1 MICQMGGKTANMTV
15 TERVRVPLPLG
26 SMRFCAARTVRGRGG
41 DQPSRPAFRASTVRR
56 SSSRLAR
63 QVSSFFRAVVRSTS
77 AERSSAFSWAV
88 ERRTARPKEST
99 VRRGLA
105 AGAGL
110 GGGGGSSAAI
120 TRRCPLMMRHVFS
133 PSGVT
138 TMSSKKP
145 SCSTFRRMWPR
156 LSYHDTIKLT
166 KRSSPLSRKKWPK
179 RGSSLCQNN
188 LEAVLGLIDSN

>member
-1 MICQMGGKTANMTV
+1 MRPVTV
-15 TERVRVPLPLG
+15 VFYGVL
-26 SMRFCAARTVRGRGG
+26 RGAYSAGQGR

-56 SSSRLAR
+56 SSSKLAR

-77 AERSSAFSWAV
+77 AERSSAFSCAV

-105 AGAGL
+105 TGAGL

-166 KRSSPLSRKKWPK
+166 KRSSPLSCKKWPK
-179 RGSSLCQNN
+179 RGSSLCQNT
-188 LEAVLGLIDSN
+188 EAVLGLIDSN

>member
-1 MICQMGGKTANMTV
+1 M
-15 TERVRVPLPLG
+15 RVPLPLF
-26 SMRFCAARTVRGRGG
+26 SMRFCAARTARGRGEI
-41 DQPSRPAFRASTVRR
+41 SRPD
-56 SSSRLAR
+56 RLSGLPPFA
-63 QVSSFFRAVVRSTS
+63 AVLPDWQGRCP
-77 AERSSAFSWAV
+77 AFSGRWCGP
-88 ERRTARPKEST
+88 RRRRDPAPSAGRWSGGRPGQRNPPSA
-99 VRRGLA
+99 RGLA

-166 KRSSPLSRKKWPK
+166 KRSSPLSRKNGLKGEAHFVK
-179 RGSSLCQNN
+179 IRRRR
-188 LEAVLGLIDSN
+188 LEPH

>member
-1 MICQMGGKTANMTV
+1 MICRMGGKTANMTV
-15 TERVRVPLPLG
+15 TGRTRVPLPLF
-26 SMRFCAARTVRGRGG
+26 SMRFCRAAYAFYAGRTARGRGG
-41 DQPSRPAFRASTVRR
+41 DQLSRPAFRASTVRR

-110 GGGGGSSAAI
+110 GGGGGSSAAFAQAMARW
-120 TRRCPLMMRHVFS
+120 TRP
-133 PSGVT
+133 G
-138 TMSSKKP
+138 K
-145 SCSTFRRMWPR
+145 
-156 LSYHDTIKLT
+156 
-166 KRSSPLSRKKWPK
+166 SPLA
-179 RGSSLCQNN
+179 L
-188 LEAVLGLIDSN
+188 L

>member
-1 MICQMGGKTANMTV
+1 MTLFRWDGQNDGNGTRMRPV
-15 TERVRVPLPLG
+15 TVVSYEVLQSGVRVLCG
-26 SMRFCAARTVRGRGG
+26 ADSAGQGG

-77 AERSSAFSWAV
+77 AERSSAFSCAV

-188 LEAVLGLIDSN
+188 QNN

>member
-1 MICQMGGKTANMTV
+1 MTV
-15 TERVRVPLPLG
+15 TGRMRVPLPLF
-26 SMRFCAARTVRGRGG
+26 SMRFCAARTARGRGG

-110 GGGGGSSAAI
+110 GGGGGQLGGHHPAVSADDAPCVLAVG
-120 TRRCPLMMRHVFS
+120 RD
-133 PSGVT
+133 
-138 TMSSKKP
+138 
-145 SCSTFRRMWPR
+145 
-156 LSYHDTIKLT
+156 HDVLQK
-166 KRSSPLSRKKWPK
+166 
-179 RGSSLCQNN
+179 
-188 LEAVLGLIDSN
+188 AVLLHFPQNVAKIILS

>member
-1 MICQMGGKTANMTV
+1 MRSANLFGPLKGLCPHKALIGLTQASGLAGGFD
-15 TERVRVPLPLG
+15 
-26 SMRFCAARTVRGRGG
+26 SMRFCAARTARGRGG

-179 RGSSLCQNN
+179 RGSSLCQNT
-188 LEAVLGLIDSN
+188 